1 MPNARRFDALLAI
14 AFPLSCFAQE
24 HDADS
29 LARQLSNPLASLV
42 SVPLQLNWDDG
53 YGLDDEGQRL
63 QLNVQPVAPVSISD
77 DWNMIS
83 RTIVPIISQDD
94 VVPGGGSQFGLGDVT
109 QSLFFSPKETGP
121 GGWVWGIGPV
131 FYLPTAT
138 ADELGADKWGFGPT
152 AVALKQTKTGWT
164 YGALFNHVWSVA
176 GDDER
181 ADISST
187 FLQPF
192 VSKGIGQGRTISV
205 NLESTYDWK
214 QSQWSVPL
222 NLSYSKVGSIGSQR
236 ISWAVGARW
245 WAETPEGGPDWGVR
259 LVLTLLYPKQ

>member
-1 MPNARRFDALLAI
+1 MRGARLLALLA
-14 AFPLSCFAQE
+14 ASPCCLAQQ
-24 HDADS
+24 HDADA
-29 LARQLSNPLASLV
+29 LAKQLSNPISSLV
-42 SVPLQLNWDDG
+42 SVPLQLNWDEG
-53 YGLDDEGQRL
+53 YGLDEDGQRF
-63 QLNVQPVAPVSISD
+63 QLNVQPVVPVSLND

-83 RTIVPIISQDD
+83 RTIVPVIAQDD
-94 VVPGGGSQFGLGDVT
+94 VAPGTGSQFGLGDVT
-109 QSLFFSPKETGP
+109 QSLFFSPRGTGA
-121 GGWVWGIGPV
+121 WTWGFGPV

-138 ADELGADKWGFGPT
+138 DDELGGRKWGIGPT
-152 AVALKQTKTGWT
+152 GIALKQTEDHWT
-164 YGALFNHVWSVA
+164 VGVLVNHLWSVA
-176 GDDER
+176 GDDDR

>member
-1 MPNARRFDALLAI
+1 MRGALLLALLAMS
-14 AFPLSCFAQE
+14 PCCLAQQDS
-24 HDADS
+24 DA
-29 LARQLSNPLASLV
+29 LAKQLSNPISSLV

-53 YGLDDEGQRL
+53 YGLDDEGQRF
-63 QLNVQPVAPVSISD
+63 QLNVQPVVPVALND

-83 RTIVPIISQDD
+83 RTIVPVIAQED
-94 VVPGGGSQFGLGDVT
+94 VVPGAGSQFGLGDVT
-109 QSLFFSPKETGP
+109 QSLFFSPRATTA
-121 GGWVWGIGPV
+121 GGWTWGIGPV

-138 ADELGADKWGFGPT
+138 DDELGGRKWGIGPT
-152 AVALKQTKTGWT
+152 GIALKQTETHWT
-164 YGALFNHVWSVA
+164 YGVLFNHIWSVA
-176 GDDER
+176 GDDDR

-205 NLESTYDWK
+205 NVESTYDWK

-222 NLSYSKVGSIGSQR
+222 NVSYSKVGSIGSQR

-259 LVLTLLYPKQ
+259 LVLTLLYPKP